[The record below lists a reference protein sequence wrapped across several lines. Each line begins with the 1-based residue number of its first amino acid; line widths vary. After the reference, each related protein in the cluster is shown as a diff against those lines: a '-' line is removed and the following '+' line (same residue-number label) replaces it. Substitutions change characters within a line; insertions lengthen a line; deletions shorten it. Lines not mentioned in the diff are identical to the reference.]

1 LIHPDEDG
9 TGPSSRDD
17 SSFQTYENFTG
28 RWYMTQ
34 KHKWAFRPRF
44 NRHAFG
50 WRSALP
56 IKRIK
61 EAVSEIKKVARR
73 EEVLAADGVVIFL
86 EKISPAIELVD
97 SSSGAIGNAVNK
109 AIEDLIPIIAGAPAE
124 DARRD
129 KWLVRLWQA
138 VENDHVPYIESLEE
152 YWGELCVTPERASWW
167 ADEFINPVRLNWS
180 RDSGRGRHFKGIIAC
195 LSCLL
200 RAGRY
205 EEILELVDLVPY
217 KFWPYRVWAVRAL
230 KNMGEPGRALKY
242 AEESRG
248 LNDNPHAIARECE
261 NILLSKGMMDEA
273 FERYAYEANVR
284 STYLATFRAIA
295 KKYPHKDKE
304 EIIIHLAAQI
314 PGEEGKWFAA
324 ARAAGL
330 YSKAIELAMS
340 SPCDPRTLT
349 RAARDTVEA
358 EPVFAMDAGFA
369 ALYWLVEGYGYDI
382 TSLDVWAAYN
392 LTMQAAENCGKKAE
406 TLERIRELVRNEAF
420 GERFVYKIL
429 NHELGLA

>member
-1 LIHPDEDG
+1 MLPDEDG
-9 TGPSSRDD
+9 TGLSSRDD
-17 SSFQTYENFTG
+17 SSFQIYENYTG
-28 RWYMTQ
+28 RWYMTP
-34 KHKWAFRPRF
+34 KHKWTFRSRF
-44 NRHAFG
+44 NRRAFG
-50 WRSALP
+50 WRSTMP
-56 IKRIK
+56 IKRIR
-61 EAVSEIKKVARR
+61 EAVSEIKKVARKDMC
-73 EEVLAADGVVIFL
+73 LAAEGAVILL
-86 EKISPAIELVD
+86 EKLSPAIELVD
-97 SSSGAIGNAVNK
+97 SSSGAIGNEVNK
-109 AIEDLIPIIAGAPAE
+109 AVDELVPIISRAAVD

-129 KWLVRLWQA
+129 KWLERLWQA

-152 YWGELCVTPERASWW
+152 YWGELCVTPERASRW

-180 RDSGRGRHFKGIIAC
+180 RDSGRGTHFKGIIVC

-200 RAGRY
+200 KAGRY

-230 KNMGEPGRALKY
+230 KNMGEAGQALRY

-248 LNDNPHAIARECE
+248 LNDNPYAIARECE
-261 NILLSKGMMDEA
+261 DILLSGGMMDEA
-273 FERYAYEANVR
+273 FERYAYEANVK

-304 EIIIHLAAQI
+304 EIIIHLAAQT

-330 YSKAIELAMS
+330 YSRAIELAMS

-349 RAARDTVEA
+349 RAARDMKETD
-358 EPVFAMDAGFA
+358 PDFAMEAGFA
-369 ALYWLVEGYGYDI
+369 ALYWLVEGYGFDI

-392 LTMQAAENCGKKAE
+392 FTMQAAENSGKKAQ
-406 TLERIRELVRNEAF
+406 TLERIQELVRNETF

-429 NHELGLA
+429 NRELGLA